1 MPDRGRSFAT
11 LPRRLVASVLIGIG
25 TIVGAKSD
33 REQHWS
39 IPPTMV
45 DAADQDAASDGDDD
59 HGDDQGE
66 GGLRLPACA

>member
-45 DAADQDAASDGDDD
+45 DAADQAAASDGDGRDD
-59 HGDDQGE
+59 GDDGDDVV
-66 GGLRLPACA
+66 LPACA